1 MLLSDNHRPPVLEI
15 TGLTVHYGDHAALSD
30 VTMTVSFLRVI
41 FVQNWEEKSS
51 HSSGKA

>member
-30 VTMTVSFLRVI
+30 VTMTVRKAST
-41 FVQNWEEKSS
+41 WG
-51 HSSGKA
+51 SSGPTAAASQRC